1 MNPLQNPL
9 DGFSPELYIAALS
22 MVAHSDGLHSTER
35 DILEQ
40 QAAHFGVDLG
50 NLPDVPD
57 DLSKLPWATRILVY
71 RDAFMLTLADDHSSL
86 EEQQYLADLAKRMGL
101 PTKTTNSISSWV
113 EDYGELLERFD
124 ALVSDNGT

>member
-1 MNPLQNPL
+1 MTPLQNPL
-9 DGFSPELYIAALS
+9 EGFSPELYIATLS
-22 MVAHSDGLHSTER
+22 MVAHSDGLHLAEQ

-40 QAAHFGVDLG
+40 QAAHFGIDLG
-50 NLPDVPD
+50 SLPNVPD

-71 RDAFMLTLADDHSSL
+71 RDAFMLTLADDYSSVK
-86 EEQQYLADLAKRMGL
+86 EQQYLSYLAKRMGL

>member
-71 RDAFMLTLADDHSSL
+71 RDAFMLTLADDYSSVK
-86 EEQQYLADLAKRMGL
+86 EQQYLWRASR
-101 PTKTTNSISSWV
+101 
-113 EDYGELLERFD
+113 
-124 ALVSDNGT
+124 AL